1 MILISFLGSPIV
13 IQALPRAESVTKTE
27 EIAFQAKKPTVVT
40 FKTSHVTDASQFSF
54 SAHKDSENGEE
65 AKCRFEIEQVD
76 QDVWQV
82 AISPLEEGD
91 LFLDIRTGLKSN
103 NGISF
108 CHVPG
113 FPTRFSVAKPAAID
127 VVLPFDAF
135 AGRDFKVS
143 VECDGELPGKLTAT
157 ASLADGT
164 PVECTVEG

>member
-1 MILISFLGSPIV
+1 MGLISFLGSPIV

-27 EIAFQAKKPTVVT
+27 EMTFQAKKPTVVT

-54 SAHKDSENGEE
+54 SARKDSENGEE

-91 LFLDIRTGLKSN
+91 FFLDIRTGLKSN
-103 NGISF
+103 GIGF

-113 FPTRFSVAKPAAID
+113 FPARFSVAKPAAID
-127 VVLPFDAF
+127 VVLPSDAF

-143 VECDGELPGKLTAT
+143 VECDGELPGKLTGT